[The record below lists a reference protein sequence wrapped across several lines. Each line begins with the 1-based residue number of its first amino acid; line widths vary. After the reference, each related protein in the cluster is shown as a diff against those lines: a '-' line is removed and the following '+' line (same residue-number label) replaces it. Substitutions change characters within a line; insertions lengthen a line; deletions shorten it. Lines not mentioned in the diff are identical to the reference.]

1 MARFLIKTNLV
12 PLTALNGGG
21 VWFALSECAC

>member
-1 MARFLIKTNLV
+1 MARVLV
-12 PLTALNGGG
+12 NVNQFHITALNGGG